1 MKPNIIDYISKLES
15 YKTAIKN
22 YHWSSSCMSEHRL
35 MDDIASS
42 VSDNQDEVAEI
53 SQGLFGQINK
63 NELKPTKYEIS
74 DSRKLL
80 EDIISD
86 TKNFYKTIDGDIFIG
101 LRSVIEA
108 FLGDLNKFQYL
119 LTLCLKEDVKSRL
132 KNKLNESRFFL

>member
-1 MKPNIIDYISKLES
+1 
-15 YKTAIKN
+15 
-22 YHWSSSCMSEHRL
+22 MSEHRL

-53 SQGLFGQINK
+53 SQGLFGQIKK

-86 TKNFYKTIDGDIFIG
+86 TNNFYKTIDGDMFIG

-119 LTLCLKEDVKSRL
+119 LTLCLKEDVKRRL